1 MINTEFNTNS
11 KAIIV
16 GMTDTGEKIPAA
28 SGRISTQP
36 GTAMEIL
43 EISKDAAKNA
53 NLISKVTRSG
63 HTSTVEH
70 TVFNLAFQ
78 NVSVLVEQFVIEFR
92 LASFTVK
99 SRRYVDFTNLG
110 YYVPHFESK
119 AIHDKYIAH
128 MEYLY
133 KEYEA
138 MIKAEIPKEDARFL
152 LPYSLYSN
160 FYCTL
165 NARELINMLYAMIY
179 GRGSTFPELKTLGE
193 SLLEQAQR
201 MTPGIFTD
209 FETRRPGSQDVP
221 SFGYKPN
228 KEYFENRD
236 SVELLS
242 YTPNASKAI
251 AKFALIEAC
260 NIPTQ
265 QVEEIIADENEC
277 AKIIKEVISSKR
289 QRALEAATFTF
300 RINDV
305 SLSCLTHFARH
316 RMQSIG
322 IPSLTLTDRRR
333 HVLPETIAKNPE
345 LKERYCEAFQK
356 TAELY
361 DELKAAG
368 ICEELLAYV
377 LLSGN
382 TLDIVTTING
392 RELLLFMKLRSCT
405 RAQWEIRDFAIEM
418 LKKLRKAD
426 KTVFSFYGPSCFV
439 GKCTEGPM
447 TCGKAADIKEQF
459 SNL

>member
-1 MINTEFNTNS
+1 MNEEFNINS

-16 GMTDTGEKIPAA
+16 GMTDTGERIPAA

-36 GTAMEIL
+36 GTALEIL
-43 EISKDAAKNA
+43 DISKDEEKNA

-99 SRRYVDFTNLG
+99 SRRYVDFAKLG
-110 YYVPHFESK
+110 YYTPHFESK
-119 AIHDKYIAH
+119 AIHDKYKSH
-128 MEYLY
+128 MDYLY

-138 MIKAEIPKEDARFL
+138 FIDAGIPKEDARFL

-179 GRGSTFPELKTLGE
+179 GRGSEFNELKTLGL
-193 SLLEQAQR
+193 SLLEQAKS

-209 FETRRPGSQDVP
+209 FENRRPNKQDTP
-221 SFGYKPN
+221 RFNYKAETTESAEN
-228 KEYFENRD
+228 KP
-236 SVELLS
+236 VELLS
-242 YTPNASKAI
+242 YTPDASKAI
-251 AKFALIEAC
+251 ARFALIEAC
-260 NIPTQ
+260 NLPTSQ
-265 QVEEIIADENEC
+265 IEAIVSDVNEC
-277 AKIIKEVISSKR
+277 SKIIKDVISSKR

-300 RINDV
+300 RINNV

-322 IPSLTLTDRRR
+322 IPSLTLTNRER
-333 HVLPETIAKNPE
+333 HILPDTIAQKPE
-345 LKERYCEAFQK
+345 LKERYCEAFKK
-356 TAELY
+356 TAQLY
-361 DELKAAG
+361 NDFKAAG
-368 ICEELLAYV
+368 ISEELCAYIQ
-377 LLSGN
+377 LSGN
-382 TLDIVTTING
+382 TVDIVTTING

-405 RAQWEIRDFAIEM
+405 RAQWEIQEFAVEM
-418 LKKLRKAD
+418 LKQLRKAD
-426 KTVFSFYGPSCFV
+426 KTVFDFYGPSCFV
-439 GKCTEGPM
+439 DKCTEGPM
-447 TCGKAADIKEQF
+447 TCGKALEMKELF
-459 SNL
+459 SSF